1 SVKPSTKLETPH
13 QDRTQ
18 FQTRH

>member
-18 FQTRH
+18 FQTRR